1 MKQNMANLV
10 LKVLTAT
17 QLNKKERTEADHT
30 QYIVFQK
37 TSNKRGGGD
46 KLPSLQVC
54 YNYSQSRNRELTL

>member
-37 TSNKRGGGD
+37 TSNKRGGAISYRHS
-46 KLPSLQVC
+46 KSVTTTHSLETG
-54 YNYSQSRNRELTL
+54 N